1 MGDDGTS
8 EVAFNLEWREDLDRV
23 WRVFGVVSSIRVI
36 KILGDVWCGN
46 VACVRRDEGKG
57 VFFRFIFIFGVVFV
71 SLRWIGAKKGM
82 GDDGISSIWME
93 WRVVFVIISN

>member
-36 KILGDVWCGN
+36 KILGDVWCEN
-46 VACVRRDEGKG
+46 VACVR
-57 VFFRFIFIFGVVFV
+57 
-71 SLRWIGAKKGM
+71 
-82 GDDGISSIWME
+82 
-93 WRVVFVIISN
+93 